1 MVLSIGF
8 KKNGGVVVRN
18 FNNRRLEGRTIVLF
32 LTSAGRTIEYGGD
45 GHMSIVLIVC
55 YYSAFGNKGRRN
67 GRMDSLL
74 REAVQEVHCAI
85 ACQ

>member
-18 FNNRRLEGRTIVLF
+18 FNNRRLEGKTIVLF
-32 LTSAGRTIEYGGD
+32 LTSAGRTMEYGGD